1 MTGVKKFSTRTKF
14 EPPEAECILQQR
26 VAKYFLPREVTELL
40 NYIWVNSL
48 IPKSDLHLIS
58 CYSLIANYKHLGNKN
73 KRNGYQ
79 PKNLLI
85 IKLILQVNTT
95 GNVRRT
101 VWRISLQILGWK
113 GLLISF
119 LNLPWPIC
127 QVARLHFLHSYQ
139 DQQQAERKKLEISV

>member
-1 MTGVKKFSTRTKF
+1 MKKFSTRTKF
-14 EPPEAECILQQR
+14 EPSEAECILQQR

-48 IPKSDLHLIS
+48 TPKSDLYLIS
-58 CYSLIANYKHLGNKN
+58 RYSLIANSKHVGNKN
-73 KRNGYQ
+73 KRNGNQ

-101 VWRISLQILGWK
+101 VWRISLQILG
-113 GLLISF
+113 
-119 LNLPWPIC
+119 
-127 QVARLHFLHSYQ
+127 
-139 DQQQAERKKLEISV
+139 

>member
-1 MTGVKKFSTRTKF
+1 MKKFSTRTKF

-48 IPKSDLHLIS
+48 IPKSDLYLIS
-58 CYSLIANYKHLGNKN
+58 CYSLIANSKHLGNKN

-95 GNVRRT
+95 GNARRENIST
-101 VWRISLQILGWK
+101 DTGVKRITHKFS
-113 GLLISF
+113 
-119 LNLPWPIC
+119 
-127 QVARLHFLHSYQ
+127 
-139 DQQQAERKKLEISV
+139 

>member
-14 EPPEAECILQQR
+14 EPSEAECILQQR

-48 IPKSDLHLIS
+48 TPKSDLYLIS
-58 CYSLIANYKHLGNKN
+58 RYSLIANSKHVDNKN
-73 KRNGYQ
+73 KRNGNQ

-139 DQQQAERKKLEISV
+139 DQQQAERKKIDISV